1 MIRKAKLLSLYCEYR
16 LIYVSGH
23 IFHGD
28 ASFTGSFAMKVA
40 LHFHCTRKKLNSRRI
55 LMYLRGLLL
64 YVNFF
69 YSQPVPCYHGNLS
82 WCSGAR
88 DSDQLQTQDKKNKI
102 KKCKAKKRA

>member
-28 ASFTGSFAMKVA
+28 ASFTGSMKVA

-55 LMYLRGLLL
+55 LMYLRGLRL

-69 YSQPVPCYHGNLS
+69 FIVNLS
-82 WCSGAR
+82 PVTMAISLGAVELETVI
-88 DSDQLQTQDKKNKI
+88 SCKHGTKKI
-102 KKCKAKKRA
+102 K